1 MFPSGHPSKY
11 WLGST
16 LLNFSDRTR
25 TGVFSV
31 IWPLAKEGARNILF
45 QFETNFLTA
54 FFVIFHTFSYIF
66 ITFGRFQR
74 IFRGLARTQIPTNR
88 NYAVEFHTFGE
99 IAGVNHSEV
108 QWSSLALGK
117 PPCWSWLI
125 PRPGKYAFK
134 ASLGKGLRT
143 TKLTL
148 LLSPA
153 PGRSPLCQDGQY
165 LTPIFHPW
173 WTLEKLKAREIQ
185 KIHTRMHPL
194 AGMDW
199 KSDSLLQVRHL

>member
-1 MFPSGHPSKY
+1 MFFPWNHQIWMWICYIWECCLGFESHLNHLDYWQDWLLMHVELGLRSWGGSG
-11 WLGST
+11 
-16 LLNFSDRTR
+16 
-25 TGVFSV
+25 
-31 IWPLAKEGARNILF
+31 
-45 QFETNFLTA
+45 
-54 FFVIFHTFSYIF
+54 
-66 ITFGRFQR
+66 GRLK
-74 IFRGLARTQIPTNR
+74 GLARTQIPTNR

-99 IAGVNHSEV
+99 IAGVNHSQV

-134 ASLGKGLRT
+134 ASLGKRLRT

-153 PGRSPLCQDGQY
+153 PSRSPLCQDGQY

-173 WTLEKLKAREIQ
+173 WTSEKLKAREIQ
-185 KIHTRMHPL
+185 KIHTPVHTL
-194 AGMDW
+194 AVRDW
-199 KSDSLLQVRHL
+199 KNDSLLQVRHL